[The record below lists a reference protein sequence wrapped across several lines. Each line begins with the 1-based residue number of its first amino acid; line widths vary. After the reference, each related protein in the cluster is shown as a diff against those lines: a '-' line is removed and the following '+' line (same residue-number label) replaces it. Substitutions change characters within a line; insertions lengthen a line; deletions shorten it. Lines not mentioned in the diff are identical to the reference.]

1 MRGIRMDVPEVE
13 MFEPPRPKTATV
25 VSLLI
30 GAALIL
36 SYLAAYAVTNALVA
50 ADVMSPWPRDRDP
63 RPRWMGIGFFA
74 LMALF
79 SAIGAVARLISRR
92 QLHAI
97 DEMETDDLLS

>member
-1 MRGIRMDVPEVE
+1 MDVPEVE

-25 VSLLI
+25 VSLLL

-63 RPRWMGIGFFA
+63 RPRWMGVGFFA
-74 LMALF
+74 VLTVF
-79 SAIGAVARLISRR
+79 SVIGAVVRVMSRR
-92 QLHAI
+92 QLHKI
-97 DEMETDDLLS
+97 DEMETSDDPGV